1 MRPTL
6 KRLAAPQ
13 TTPDS
18 SIVSQ
23 TLEDSFKV
31 AQINRVKKKEDN
43 FKAAHQLDSVRA
55 NQTILLFS
63 NLTSQLWEIMMVTIA
78 TLTTITT
85 TTPTATATTPI
96 THTITLTTTTRTTH
110 TTTMIT
116 PPTLILQISNATAL
130 MMTGSTSSRGLQ
142 NSSN

>member
-78 TLTTITT
+78 T
-85 TTPTATATTPI
+85 PT